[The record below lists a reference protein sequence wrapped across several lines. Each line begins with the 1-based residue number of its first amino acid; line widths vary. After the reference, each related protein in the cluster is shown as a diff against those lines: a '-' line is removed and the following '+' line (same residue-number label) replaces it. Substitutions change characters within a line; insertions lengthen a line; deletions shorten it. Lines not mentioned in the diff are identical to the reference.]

1 MIGTSYEGTLPLAAA
16 TTGVKGL
23 EVVIPVSPNTSYYH
37 YYRSNGLVRSPGGY
51 LGEDVDVLYDFIAS
65 GDSTDRDNCDRIWK
79 NGSPNAGFTTGIPW
93 LPVPVTYQTHNVE
106 AEKKD
111 PNSILNFYKNL
122 LALRHTNPALLEGD
136 YIAVNQDDTNV
147 YSYLRRYKGQ
157 AVLVVLNMS
166 ENPQKVSFDLA
177 KQGFSKGEAKT
188 LLSTING
195 GATQKLSGISLPPY
209 TVYIGEVTK

>member
-1 MIGTSYEGTLPLAAA
+1 M
-16 TTGVKGL
+16 
-23 EVVIPVSPNTSYYH
+23 
-37 YYRSNGLVRSPGGY
+37 
-51 LGEDVDVLYDFIAS
+51 
-65 GDSTDRDNCDRIWK
+65 
-79 NGSPNAGFTTGIPW
+79 
-93 LPVPVTYQTHNVE
+93 
-106 AEKKD
+106 
-111 PNSILNFYKNL
+111 
-122 LALRHTNPALLEGD
+122 
-136 YIAVNQDDTNV
+136 

-166 ENPQKVSFDLA
+166 ENPQNVSFDLS

>member
-1 MIGTSYEGTLPLAAA
+1 
-16 TTGVKGL
+16 
-23 EVVIPVSPNTSYYH
+23 
-37 YYRSNGLVRSPGGY
+37 
-51 LGEDVDVLYDFIAS
+51 
-65 GDSTDRDNCDRIWK
+65 
-79 NGSPNAGFTTGIPW
+79 
-93 LPVPVTYQTHNVE
+93 VE

-122 LALRHTNPALLEGD
+122 LALRHTNPALVDGD
-136 YIAVNQDDTNV
+136 YVAVNQNDPNV

-177 KQGFSKGEAKT
+177 KQGFKTGEAKT

-195 GATQKLSGISLPPY
+195 GPTQMLSGISLPPY
-209 TVYIGEVTK
+209 TVYIGEVAK